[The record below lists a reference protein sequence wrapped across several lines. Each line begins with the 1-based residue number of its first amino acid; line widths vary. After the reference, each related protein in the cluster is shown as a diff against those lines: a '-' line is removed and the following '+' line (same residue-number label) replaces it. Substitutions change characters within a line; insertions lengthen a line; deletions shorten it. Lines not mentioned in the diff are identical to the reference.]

1 MKSLKIWSVVSLVVL
16 WSGVAL
22 AQDPVK
28 VDPAHYKVLF
38 ENASVRVLS
47 ITYPAGATSK
57 MHQHPDSIVI
67 PLSDAKVRFATPD
80 GKSEDRDMANESA
93 TYTPAGTHNP
103 TNIGTATLKA
113 ILVEFKTPA
122 PGEATLPASRPGM
135 TLKVLAEGPRATA
148 YHSTASATFA
158 EPAGTKHDFDQVVIM
173 LNAAQLS
180 LSIDGKPAKTTWA
193 RGDVEFIGR
202 GVAHEAKNTGGKPVD
217 QVIVAIK

>member
-1 MKSLKIWSVVSLVVL
+1 MKLKLWSVVSLVAL

-28 VDPAHYKVLF
+28 VDPAHYKALF

-47 ITYPAGATSK
+47 ITYAAGATSK

-67 PLSDAKVRFATPD
+67 PLSNAKVRFATPD

-103 TNIGTATLKA
+103 TNTGTATLSA

-122 PGEATLPASRPGM
+122 PGTATLPASRPGM
-135 TLKVLAEGPRATA
+135 TLNVLAEGPRAMA
-148 YHSTASATFA
+148 YRSTASATFA
-158 EPAGTKHDFDQVVIM
+158 EPAGTKHDFDQVVIS
-173 LNAAQLS
+173 LSPAQLS

-193 RGDVEFIGR
+193 RGDVQFIGR
-202 GVAHEAKNTGGKPVD
+202 GVAHEAKNTGGTPVD
-217 QVIVAIK
+217 NVIVAIR